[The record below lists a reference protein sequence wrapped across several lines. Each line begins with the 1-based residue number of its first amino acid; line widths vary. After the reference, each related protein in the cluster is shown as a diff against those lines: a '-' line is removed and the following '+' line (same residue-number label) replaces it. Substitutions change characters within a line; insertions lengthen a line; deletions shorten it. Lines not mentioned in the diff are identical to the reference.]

1 MAMPVMRK
9 SSDKIVIT
17 KGPGQYGDTQDDVAA
32 NPDCGTDRMQCEG
45 KLYMN
50 RNTECGSCFPSHDL
64 WLDVLEKPV
73 GWNFFSQL
81 HFLCPTEDGIADGR
95 KLHSRTDIV

>member
-1 MAMPVMRK
+1 MFRLYHFSWARAPWNYSHPPVLMAMPIMRK

-45 KLYMN
+45 
-50 RNTECGSCFPSHDL
+50 ESIHES
-64 WLDVLEKPV
+64 
-73 GWNFFSQL
+73 
-81 HFLCPTEDGIADGR
+81 
-95 KLHSRTDIV
+95 